1 MKQFIVLD
9 HFLNKKDVVE
19 TDVVPKV
26 FDCIVPQKTT
36 LQFTTDINISEE
48 DICIIRDS
56 ETLQIEYL
64 GIIDTIER
72 DKLTTVAI
80 LPFIAIC
87 DNELNVET
95 LIAESGGATVQEW
108 IEDQITNNF
117 IDTDDVYN
125 KYNIIVRD
133 KTTNAVYYKAVDDT
147 DNLLDVL
154 NEIYLNTGLY
164 VDFNIALNVLVS
176 GVKQNVIYCDI
187 YNANEQQVK
196 KIRFDNP
203 QIIDKIDY
211 KFSQYGNY
219 SKATIELGDTG
230 KLYDFY
236 LRQDN
241 KLTTSP
247 VDELR
252 IKKVKSKNVKMT
264 ATYESEDELAEALVL
279 LAQKTLCGDAF
290 AYSIEF
296 NVLRSA
302 ISDWKFRQRCDFF
315 APDRL
320 YQSYITN
327 ITYINDK
334 EAKITLGAYRY
345 TLTDKF
351 KALMKQPKEIGDSFD
366 GIEIST
372 GLGTTPFWFTQED
385 GNLYL
390 NYPDGEEQPN
400 FSLENGELI
409 YEYEN
414 DEPNFTIEDGQLVY
428 NY

>member
-9 HFLNKKDVVE
+9 HFLNKKDVIE
-19 TDVVPKV
+19 TDVTPKV

-36 LQFTTDINISEE
+36 IIFARDVNISEE
-48 DICIIRDS
+48 DICIIRDG
-56 ETLQIEYL
+56 ENLNIEYL

-72 DKLTTVAI
+72 DTTTRVAI
-80 LPFIAIC
+80 LPFISIC
-87 DNELNVET
+87 DNELKVDTLNAVES
-95 LIAESGGATVQEW
+95 ESYSVQDW
-108 IEDQITNNF
+108 ITEQIEKNF
-117 IDTDDVYN
+117 VNTDDVYN
-125 KYNIIVRD
+125 KYNIVVRNQTD
-133 KTTNAVYYKAVDDT
+133 NAVYYKAVDET

-154 NEIYLNTGLY
+154 NEVYLNTGLY
-164 VDFNIALNVLVS
+164 VDFSVGFTNGKI
-176 GVKQNVIYCDI
+176 QTIYADI

-196 KIRFDNP
+196 KIRYDNP
-203 QIIDKIDY
+203 QIINKIDY

-219 SKATIELGDTG
+219 SKATIQVGDT
-230 KLYDFY
+230 DRVFEFY

-252 IKKVKSKNVKMT
+252 IKKVKNKNVKLT
-264 ATYESEDELAEALVL
+264 AEYTTEDELAEALVL
-279 LAQKTLCGDAF
+279 MAQKTLCGDAF

-296 NVLRSA
+296 NILRSA
-302 ISDWKFRQRCDFF
+302 ISDWQFRQRCDFL

-327 ITYINDK
+327 IEYVNDK
-334 EAKITLGAYRY
+334 EARVTLGAYRY

-351 KALMKQPKEIGDSFD
+351 KALTRQPREIGSSFD
-366 GIEIST
+366 GIEVSNA
-372 GLGTTPFWFTQED
+372 LGTTTFWFTQEN

-390 NYPDGEEQPN
+390 NYPDNETQPN
-400 FSLENGELI
+400 FSIEDGELI

-414 DEPNFTIEDGQLVY
+414 DEPDFIVEDGQLVY